1 MTCLVLYR
9 SLVKFVDLPSMVPR
23 GYVVCNDENEPILF
37 GCFFAAQN
45 ASANLDVFC
54 RKLDATAPIAIVESV
69 GP

>member
-1 MTCLVLYR
+1 
-9 SLVKFVDLPSMVPR
+9 MVPR

-54 RKLDATAPIAIVESV
+54 RKLNATVPIAIVESV